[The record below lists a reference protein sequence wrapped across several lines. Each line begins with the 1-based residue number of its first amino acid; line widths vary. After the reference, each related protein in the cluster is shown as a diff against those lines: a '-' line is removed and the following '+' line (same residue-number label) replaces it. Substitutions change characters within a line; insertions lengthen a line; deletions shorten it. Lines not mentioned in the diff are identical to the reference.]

1 MSTLDGWTF
10 TQDDYGDWC
19 GTHTASGR
27 RTALKALLRGAQ
39 ADVEQGRLVCARW
52 PECEHYGP
60 EGCTRAMAGR
70 EYRRA
75 AA

>member
-1 MSTLDGWTF
+1 MTTLDGWSF
-10 TQDDYGDWC
+10 TQDEHGDWR
-19 GTHTASGR
+19 GTHVSGR

-39 ADVEQGRLVCARW
+39 ADVEQGRLVCSAW
-52 PECEHYGP
+52 PSCEHYGP